1 MMGDKTRKIQIR
13 LSEDELV
20 QLKWLGKYDA
30 EGMSDWICQAIKA
43 RADVLKEM
51 GYTLKVMRSQL

>member
-1 MMGDKTRKIQIR
+1 MGDKTRKIQVR
-13 LSEDELV
+13 LSENELV

-43 RADVLKEM
+43 RADALAKQ
-51 GYTLKVMRSQL
+51 GYTFAMMRSQV